1 MYEDDHNNKCHIH
14 HYFLSTITKCFTGKK
29 RKEKKKQIHSL
40 TFTHCVV
47 KVSLT
52 MQCLKRLTAGS
63 TQILFKKAQ
72 VAIGVLLYVR
82 RKESDKREEM
92 WVIQYFITTTF

>member
-1 MYEDDHNNKCHIH
+1 MRMIIIINVIYITI
-14 HYFLSTITKCFTGKK
+14 FLAQLQSALQEKK

-63 TQILFKKAQ
+63 TQILLKKAQ